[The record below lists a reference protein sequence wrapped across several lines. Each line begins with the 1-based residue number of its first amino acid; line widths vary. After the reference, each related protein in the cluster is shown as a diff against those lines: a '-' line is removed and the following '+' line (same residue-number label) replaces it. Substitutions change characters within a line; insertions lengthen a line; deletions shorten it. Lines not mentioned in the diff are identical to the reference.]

1 MQIFHKLRRF
11 TRRFTAASFPT
22 PFFLKTMTSSSPSAA
37 DSHAREN
44 FAIPTI
50 LGNAYP
56 PELPNDV
63 ALNTPA
69 SDTRL
74 GLIKVGKNLEITA
87 DGTLD
92 ALDGPGS
99 GVDSVVAGEG
109 IVVDDTDA
117 KNPVVAAIPTP
128 IAAEDTLGVIK
139 VGNNLSV
146 RPDGTLDAASGPGG
160 GIATIKP
167 GVGINVDAT
176 DANNPVVSTEIATE
190 ATLGAIKVGNNLT
203 VDADGTLNATSGPG
217 GGVDSIV
224 AGSGITVDD
233 SDVKNP
239 VVSAVPVPPVPTPI
253 ASNTTLGSV
262 KIGANLAITADGTLS
277 ATAPGP
283 GPTPG
288 AGKVI
293 ILTGNNSSYTV
304 KATDLELTLCFVEV
318 TSNPTIFIDGNVQSS
333 VGQLIHC
340 IFTGPYNPQVIP
352 LNRVRL
358 DTGGLGG
365 ARAGGRSVGY
375 NKTFADDY
383 KKQTSSMEADLIC
396 VADKFWV
403 FRSSLLQ
410 MGAPFVEYAG
420 VVRQAFTPGACEIIS
435 NAEGEDYARIF
446 QINYIATPSE
456 KTLPTVTANRK
467 PKFGGDPFILGGLV
481 EGKGYRITTEW
492 EFMNIPGDP
501 PPYLK
506 ANSINFGD
514 VIAPSSFPP
523 APTNVEI
530 KGFRGPKMLFTF
542 AYPAYAPIW
551 TKIEAEIT
559 APNGTVLTKNGS
571 ETYVVCGNNVTDSSP
586 FFTNCFSIQPDQVP
600 SILPGG
606 IAISYNNCSVKLRLT
621 TADGKRGI
629 LMEQGINVNFKDGD
643 TAPAVTVKNI
653 DRQAKRVDLHWTVPE
668 PGYDAPDCNFTLK
681 VYRGENIQFS
691 QQVRWS
697 DGDASFQGDHN
708 VDYTAFLTSTAYKVD
723 GNAGPSVSFKI
734 PNPF

>member
-1 MQIFHKLRRF
+1 MQILNKLRR
-11 TRRFTAASFPT
+11 RFAAPSFPT
-22 PFFLKTMTSSSPSAA
+22 PFFLKTMTSSSSVAE
-37 DSHAREN
+37 SHAREN

-99 GVDSVVAGEG
+99 GVDSIEAGSG
-109 IVVDDTDA
+109 ITVDATDP

-128 IAAEDTLGVIK
+128 IAAEDTLGIIK

-160 GIATIKP
+160 GIATIKA
-167 GVGINVDAT
+167 GEGIAVDAT

-224 AGSGITVDD
+224 AGSGITVNAADP
-233 SDVKNP
+233 KNP
-239 VVSAVPVPPVPTPI
+239 VVATLPTPI
-253 ASNTTLGSV
+253 ATNTTLGSV

-277 ATAPGP
+277 ANAPGP

-288 AGKVI
+288 AGKVVV
-293 ILTGNNSSYTV
+293 LTGDNYSYTV

-318 TSNPTIFIDGNVQSS
+318 TANPTIFIDGNVASS

-340 IFTGPYNPQVIP
+340 IFTGPYNPQVVP

-375 NKTFADDY
+375 NKTSADDY
-383 KKQTSSMEADLIC
+383 KNQTSSMEADLIC

-410 MGAPFVEYAG
+410 MGAPFIEYAG
-420 VVRQAFTPGACEIIS
+420 VVRSKFTPGALEIIS
-435 NAEGEDYARIF
+435 NAEGEDFARIF
-446 QINYIATPSE
+446 QINYIATPFD

-467 PKFGGDPFILGGLV
+467 PKFGGDPYILGGLV
-481 EGKGYRITTEW
+481 EGKKYRITTEW

-506 ANSINFGD
+506 AFSINFVD
-514 VIAPSSFPP
+514 VVAPSSLPP
-523 APTNVEI
+523 APTNVQI
-530 KGFRGPKMLFTF
+530 KGFRGSKTLFTMD
-542 AYPAYAPIW
+542 PQGYAPIW
-551 TKIEAEIT
+551 STIQAEVIT
-559 APNGTVLTKNGS
+559 EGNKCITKNGDS
-571 ETYVVCGNNVTDSSP
+571 TFVSCGSSSIDNSPYFKDCYSFNV
-586 FFTNCFSIQPDQVP
+586 DQFP
-600 SILPGG
+600 SILPSGDK
-606 IAISYNNCSVKLRLT
+606 AQNYNNCKVRIKLVTPNGLVGVQS
-621 TADGKRGI
+621 DQFI
-629 LMEQGINVNFKDGD
+629 VNFKDGFV
-643 TAPAVTVKNI
+643 PPVINI
-653 DRQAKRVDLHWTVPE
+653 KSIDKFTKVVLFDWIAPE
-668 PGYDAPDCNFTLK
+668 PNYDTDQCQFLFQIFQGDTLK
-681 VYRGENIQFS
+681 STQTL
-691 QQVRWS
+691 RWS
-697 DGDASFQGDHN
+697 DTDCAFSGDQNTDYSAS
-708 VDYTAFLTSTAYKVD
+708 LTDDTYGVVGVPGPKVR
-723 GNAGPSVSFKI
+723 FRI
-734 PNPF
+734 PAPF